1 MRTMKVLVLVISVVF
16 SGAAFAAGAPTQL
29 LIAAGNN
36 QSVPAGAAVPGPVCA
51 QVLDAANFPVP
62 GVMVTWGTVTGGG
75 SITGATQMTDAT
87 GVATLG
93 SWTLGPAPGPNSITA
108 TSG

>member
-1 MRTMKVLVLVISVVF
+1 MQTFMRWFFLASLF
-16 SGAAFAAGAPTQL
+16 SSSAAWAAGTPTQL

-36 QSVPAGAAVPGPVCA
+36 QSVPGGAAVPGPVCA
-51 QVLDAANFPVP
+51 QVLDAGNNPVP
-62 GVMVTWGTVTGGG
+62 GVTVTWGSITGGG
-75 SITGATQMTDAT
+75 SLTGATQLTDAT

-93 SWTLGPAPGPNSITA
+93 SWTLGPTPGPNSITA